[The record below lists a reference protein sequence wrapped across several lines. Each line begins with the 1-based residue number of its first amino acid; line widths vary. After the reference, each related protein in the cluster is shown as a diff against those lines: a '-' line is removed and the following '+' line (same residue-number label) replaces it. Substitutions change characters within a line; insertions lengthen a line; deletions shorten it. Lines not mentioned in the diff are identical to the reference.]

1 MLRLVI
7 IIPFV
12 LALVVFSVSNP
23 DPVQMWLVT
32 FGWKWSTGVLALA
45 TATAFFL
52 LGAFAVWV
60 VEIRQVRRARR
71 AEAQV
76 RVLEGQIESLRQQM
90 AGMGQAP
97 VTGRAGTVG
106 TVAPGMYP

>member
-1 MLRLVI
+1 MLRLII

-32 FGWKWSTGVLALA
+32 YGWKWSSGVLALA
-45 TATAFFL
+45 TSTAFFL

-60 VEIRQVRRARR
+60 VEIRQLRRARR

-76 RVLEGQIESLRQQM
+76 RVLEGQIEALRQQM
-90 AGMGQAP
+90 AGMGQP
-97 VTGRAGTVG
+97 QSLPPGGRAGAVG
-106 TVAPGMYP
+106 PGVYS

>member
-1 MLRLVI
+1 MIRLVI

-32 FGWKWSTGVLALA
+32 YGWQWSAGVLALA
-45 TATAFFL
+45 TSTAFFL

-60 VEIRQVRRARR
+60 VELRQSRRARR
-71 AEAQV
+71 AEARV
-76 RVLEGQIESLRQQM
+76 RELETQIDTLRTQM
-90 AGMGQAP
+90 STMVTPAP
-97 VTGRAGTVG
+97 VAPAAGPRAGL
-106 TVAPGMYP
+106 YS